1 MSRYSEV
8 FKSGSE
14 WKAFFLSVATFGLAY
29 GLYKGILDNYLA
41 EIVAMGELGRGV
53 TEFFRELPG
62 LLLVFWRPFTNCL
75 LRRYTG

>member
-8 FKSGSE
+8 FKSGSG

-53 TEFFRELPG
+53 TEFFRRMDMAGFGYRDPVYAFRGAGPL
-62 LLLVFWRPFTNCL
+62 
-75 LRRYTG
+75 